1 MQVELVTL
9 HMYTC
14 KEVSLSSVI
23 VWGGRNNECI
33 LVLHGHIP
41 LFFHAFLIL
50 TYKIISIFSEWQGG
64 RWKVTK
70 VKKPK
75 PGRSAEKLR
84 KQMEKLQLDYNQTS
98 DSIKTVGVTKVHNSD
113 IQSYVG
119 TCLYTEQ
126 DLFECFMFASIIYI
140 CCVIL
145 AII

>member
-75 PGRSAEKLR
+75 PRRSAEKLR
-84 KQMEKLQLDYNQTS
+84 EQMEKLQLDYNQTIS
-98 DSIKTVGVTKVHNSD
+98 DIIEIVGVTKICDSD
-113 IQSYVG
+113 IQSCVG
-119 TCLYTEQ
+119 TCIYTEQ
-126 DLFECFMFASIIYI
+126 DLFKCFMFASI
-140 CCVIL
+140 
-145 AII
+145 